1 MIEPKIA
8 GSSPVGGVFFFF
20 FFFFSFTLV
29 LKMLHIVF
37 FLEVVLLK
45 KLQFNTKKKKSNK
58 GLGSTSLFLLY
69 SIAGHNNTAIKITN
83 TYSDDQLV
91 IYIFKRQTQQKQ

>member
-1 MIEPKIA
+1 MDKASASYSGGQVGLERATIEPKIA
-8 GSSPVGGVFFFF
+8 GSSPVGGVFFFL

-45 KLQFNTKKKKSNK
+45 KLQFNTKKKKKRSNK
-58 GLGSTSLFLLY
+58 GLGLRHYFYCIPL
-69 SIAGHNNTAIKITN
+69 
-83 TYSDDQLV
+83 LV
-91 IYIFKRQTQQKQ
+91 ITIQP